1 MTPERLFHEL
11 LGLGK
16 QWRVVRCDYQTQDD
30 GGEQTAGGVVRLWV
44 EETPVLWAEE
54 SASAKQVVCCYD
66 HVEELVWR
74 HLNVF
79 EHRCEIHCRLP
90 RGQRAGDGSV

>member
-16 QWRVVRCDYQTQDD
+16 QWRVVRCEYQTQDD
-30 GGEQTAGGVVRLWV
+30 GGEQTAGGVVRLGV

-66 HVEELVWR
+66 HVEE
-74 HLNVF
+74 
-79 EHRCEIHCRLP
+79 
-90 RGQRAGDGSV
+90 